1 MTKKNKGLGQGLAAL
16 LRDVDEVKQNTSAA
30 ATASKDTPGYA
41 ELSVDELGPSPY
53 QPRKAFGEEELSSL
67 ADSIK
72 EAGVIQP
79 LLVRIMPDGSRQLV
93 AGERRLRAARMAGM
107 KVVPAILQKL
117 SDKKARAY
125 ALMENMQRQDLSPI
139 EEAEGIFKMSKEG
152 GLSQEEIA
160 TLLSKSRSQ
169 IANILRLNKLPDEV
183 KEMLDKGKIS
193 VGAARLL
200 IGDPD
205 AIELAKVTVKNQ
217 LGVRELEQWID
228 GFKKDREDSLKS
240 DDSSENMYR
249 AEPPKE
255 ALPEMLN
262 DKDLLEESLSKS
274 LGMKVRLAMGVKKH
288 LLSIEFKTMDQLDFL
303 LNQLDKNSVKNG
315 PVHKSHDE

>member
-107 KVVPAILQKL
+107 KC
-117 SDKKARAY
+117 
-125 ALMENMQRQDLSPI
+125 
-139 EEAEGIFKMSKEG
+139 
-152 GLSQEEIA
+152 
-160 TLLSKSRSQ
+160 
-169 IANILRLNKLPDEV
+169 AN
-183 KEMLDKGKIS
+183 
-193 VGAARLL
+193 
-200 IGDPD
+200 
-205 AIELAKVTVKNQ
+205 
-217 LGVRELEQWID
+217 
-228 GFKKDREDSLKS
+228 
-240 DDSSENMYR
+240 
-249 AEPPKE
+249 
-255 ALPEMLN
+255 
-262 DKDLLEESLSKS
+262 
-274 LGMKVRLAMGVKKH
+274 
-288 LLSIEFKTMDQLDFL
+288 
-303 LNQLDKNSVKNG
+303 
-315 PVHKSHDE
+315 VHTASF